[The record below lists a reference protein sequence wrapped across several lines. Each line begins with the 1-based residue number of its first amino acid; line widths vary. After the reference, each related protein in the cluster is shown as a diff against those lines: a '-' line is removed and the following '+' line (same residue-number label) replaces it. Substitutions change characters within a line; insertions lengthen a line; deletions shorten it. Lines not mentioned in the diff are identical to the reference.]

1 MNFEKSFL
9 SSKNL
14 DNKAVLLRVYYNV
27 QLEGETLLDDER
39 LVRSIPTIEHILS
52 KTNNLKI
59 LSHLGRPEEGE
70 AIASEFSLAP
80 IAKRLS
86 ELLDKEV
93 TLVKSLE
100 ELKESKNLCMLENIR
115 SFEGEKNNEDELS
128 VALSQLGDCLLYT
141 SDAADDLSV

>member
-14 DNKAVLLRVYYNV
+14 DNKAVLLRVDYNV
-27 QLEGETLLDDER
+27 PLEGEILLDDER

-70 AIASEFSLAP
+70 VIASEFSLAP

-93 TLVKSLE
+93 TLVKLSL
-100 ELKESKNLCMLENIR
+100 IHI
-115 SFEGEKNNEDELS
+115 
-128 VALSQLGDCLLYT
+128 
-141 SDAADDLSV
+141 